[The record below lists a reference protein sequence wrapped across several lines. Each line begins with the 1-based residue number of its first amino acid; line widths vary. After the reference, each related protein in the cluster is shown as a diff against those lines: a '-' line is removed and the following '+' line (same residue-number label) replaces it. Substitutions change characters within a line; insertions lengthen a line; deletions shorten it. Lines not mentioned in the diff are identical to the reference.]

1 MRNEQCNDTVQ
12 TEGVYD
18 FQSCCSPETFLSSA
32 IAIAISIRYSK
43 TQINAEEMKKL
54 RLLSLPAATEEMRRY
69 GKESVAALVFGRA
82 IKIFPC
88 LKKRL
93 LWIPCHQQNWPW
105 NHQLQRQT
113 LCLLLCYNLQGCK
126 IFNCVKHDENTATR
140 RVFRRCQLKEVEN
153 GKRCPLCCQLVF
165 FFTRAVFSSW
175 SNLTQRLSC
184 VTRAYRDFFF
194 SSRQLKEQLKILQL
208 SCNCV
213 KHDGNTALQLLLLT
227 ENGKRCQLKEL
238 TEIFFLFTSNFV
250 VVSLLSSPEVILPG

>member
-69 GKESVAALVFGRA
+69 GKESEAALVFGRA
-82 IKIFPC
+82 LKIFPC

-165 FFTRAVFSSW
+165 FHKSSILIVKQFDTEVILRHKSLQRFFFLFTSVERAVENLATFLQLCQTWWEYCSSTA
-175 SNLTQRLSC
+175 L
-184 VTRAYRDFFF
+184 AYREWKTMSVERTYRD
-194 SSRQLKEQLKILQL
+194 
-208 SCNCV
+208 
-213 KHDGNTALQLLLLT
+213 
-227 ENGKRCQLKEL
+227 
-238 TEIFFLFTSNFV
+238 FFLFTSNFV